1 MVVMK
6 LLLNKLVLAVSN
18 KLLLLVLLME
28 DLLEDLLK
36 DLMKDILITIK
47 VLLLLNSEKLLKLTM
62 VSGIKKKSP
71 MTLSNL
77 LSL

>member
-18 KLLLLVLLME
+18 KLLLLVLME